1 MNGFQVLRKDVEEIS
16 VLNLKGF
23 LDAHTAPMFEEE
35 IQKLLDE
42 KRFKLVVNFEEL
54 SYISSAGLGV
64 FMGFIEDIR
73 ENKGDIKLSNMTKKV
88 FRVFELLGFP
98 NLYEIYDR
106 EDDAIA
112 KYNSDK

>member
-1 MNGFQVLRKDVEEIS
+1 MNGFQVLRKDVEEVS

-23 LDAHTAPMFEEE
+23 LDAHTAPAFEEE

-42 KRFKLVVNFEEL
+42 NRFKLIVNFEEL

-73 ENKGDIKLSNMTKKV
+73 ENSGDIKLTNMTKKV

-112 KYNSDK
+112 KYTSGK